1 MMNKATSSPGFMGLN
16 NWINGPLSCYGSAA
30 GNEEWAAPSVSAED
44 QSKDVGGGETSVF
57 ANSTLAVA
65 TAFGF
70 VSGMSSQTASSGC
83 LRATTGFASTGKL
96 RECKPLQN
104 GPHNQ
109 FELTRGATDT
119 TAARKYPVEN
129 KPKDFVGCEISF
141 PAEEYDSDDGTETS
155 EITLY
160 TNRMETMRDEFIKE
174 MIKARMAAGGVAGH
188 MNSKSAGLAFDPIK
202 KSLYQSNSGSNLSPS
217 SIGMGM
223 GMARC
228 TSASAM
234 RVVNPRPNPSMSRLD
249 ETEEVHGEAPSRG
262 NEDFMLQSQSSSC
275 QETMKK
281 SSAFTYTSKKSA
293 GLAFDPNQLSRLPKN
308 LFSFAKNTSAG
319 GENSHNDS
327 FTRRLEK
334 VHEEKHEGNKRIGNG
349 NEKSKDLQKK
359 TTGFWM
365 KRILQSE
372 SHTPDTVLSGKKK
385 DPMFKSYMTNEKTS
399 HECSSESPKY
409 FESRSNSYYDM
420 NYDDGFLSNQN
431 SDREHSKKDV
441 SWMQRL
447 FEAEANPKS
456 LLNRIRSDNDE
467 STDEELLVAN
477 SSPDLKESKKD
488 VSFMQRLLQD
498 ETNSSSFLTR
508 QMGNS
513 GKNYDGNLAQEYDY
527 DESRKV
533 VHNEEH
539 GYSEEIFGN
548 QDTIEDVDSNTK
560 STFKTTNSSLLN
572 SIIELKM
579 EFAQKQS
586 LIDELSSKVNKHD
599 KIVKDKDSTIQRL
612 ENQNE
617 KLMAENEL
625 LRMQVAKLKIPSCNT
640 LVSVGKTK
648 E

>member
-1 MMNKATSSPGFMGLN
+1 
-16 NWINGPLSCYGSAA
+16 
-30 GNEEWAAPSVSAED
+30 
-44 QSKDVGGGETSVF
+44 
-57 ANSTLAVA
+57 
-65 TAFGF
+65 
-70 VSGMSSQTASSGC
+70 
-83 LRATTGFASTGKL
+83 
-96 RECKPLQN
+96 
-104 GPHNQ
+104 
-109 FELTRGATDT
+109 
-119 TAARKYPVEN
+119 
-129 KPKDFVGCEISF
+129 
-141 PAEEYDSDDGTETS
+141 
-155 EITLY
+155 
-160 TNRMETMRDEFIKE
+160 
-174 MIKARMAAGGVAGH
+174 
-188 MNSKSAGLAFDPIK
+188 
-202 KSLYQSNSGSNLSPS
+202 
-217 SIGMGM
+217 
-223 GMARC
+223 
-228 TSASAM
+228 
-234 RVVNPRPNPSMSRLD
+234 
-249 ETEEVHGEAPSRG
+249 
-262 NEDFMLQSQSSSC
+262 
-275 QETMKK
+275 
-281 SSAFTYTSKKSA
+281 
-293 GLAFDPNQLSRLPKN
+293 
-308 LFSFAKNTSAG
+308 
-319 GENSHNDS
+319 
-327 FTRRLEK
+327 
-334 VHEEKHEGNKRIGNG
+334 
-349 NEKSKDLQKK
+349 
-359 TTGFWM
+359 
-365 KRILQSE
+365 
-372 SHTPDTVLSGKKK
+372 
-385 DPMFKSYMTNEKTS
+385 MFKSYMTNEKTS